1 MPSDGFRPA
10 RQIIFLAAPFVRP
23 LEQVFVDSALQQ
35 AGRVEGDCALRACL
49 AVLACVGP
57 LTMYRLTVVLRAN
70 LLAEMLPISDT
81 RAQMDGLFFAFHHL
95 CLTPKLECSLS
106 S

>member
-1 MPSDGFRPA
+1 MASRPA
-10 RQIIFLAAPFVRP
+10 RQIIFLAAPFVQP
-23 LEQVFVDSALQQ
+23 LEQVFVNSALQQ
-35 AGRVEGDCALRACL
+35 AGRVEGDCALSACL
-49 AVLACVGP
+49 AVLGVRRAAHHVQAHC
-57 LTMYRLTVVLRAN
+57 VLRAN